1 MTERKKKKSADDLV
15 QAYDLNPYSVDYLTG
30 AQNPY
35 LSGDTHLGTTGG
47 LSYSTL
53 RSLARMPIIS
63 AIVQTRVNQVA
74 EFARPQPDRYSAG
87 YVIRL
92 RDQTAE
98 ITDEQRKEISTLTE
112 WLVNCG
118 DPNVVGHQTFEGF
131 LRMVTRDSLTFD
143 QCCFEIVY
151 DKKTPVAFKGVDAA
165 TIRRAAPTQEEVD
178 RGRRDPSSTAFCQ
191 VIEDRIVAEFEAH
204 EMAFGVRRPRTEIGS
219 NGYGY
224 PELEE
229 VAPTVVDMMR

>member
-131 LRMVTRDSLTFD
+131 CAD
-143 QCCFEIVY
+143 
-151 DKKTPVAFKGVDAA
+151 
-165 TIRRAAPTQEEVD
+165 
-178 RGRRDPSSTAFCQ
+178 
-191 VIEDRIVAEFEAH
+191 
-204 EMAFGVRRPRTEIGS
+204 
-219 NGYGY
+219 
-224 PELEE
+224 
-229 VAPTVVDMMR
+229 